1 VVNSLIVAVAQYLPF
16 VIVAAGAVVWLLA
29 PRSGKVAM
37 VVESVVALAAVG
49 VLILVAASLHTDP
62 RPFVV
67 DPSVRPLF
75 AHPADNGFPS
85 DHTALSMTVAALVW
99 VQRRTVGAVLAVL
112 ALCVGA
118 ARVLAHVHH
127 TQDIV
132 AGAVIGVAAAAIG
145 VLVWS
150 LVSHRLPTRLTGQAP
165 SPEPATPETATTP

>member
-1 VVNSLIVAVAQYLPF
+1 MDSLIVAVAQYLPF

-29 PRSGKVAM
+29 PRTGKVAM
-37 VVESVVALAAVG
+37 VVEGVVALAAVG
-49 VLILVAASLHTDP
+49 VLILVAAALHTDP

-67 DPSVRPLF
+67 NPSVKPLF

-99 VQRRTVGAVLAVL
+99 VQRRTVGAILAVL

-132 AGAVIGVAAAAIG
+132 AGAVIGVAAAALG

-150 LVSHRLPTRLTGQAP
+150 LVSHRLPTRLTGVAA
-165 SPEPATPETATTP
+165 SPEPATPDAATTP

>member
-1 VVNSLIVAVAQYLPF
+1 MDSLIVAVAQYLPF
-16 VIVAAGAVVWLLA
+16 VIVAVGAVVWLLA

-37 VVESVVALAAVG
+37 VVEGVVALAAVG
-49 VLILVAASLHTDP
+49 GLILVAAALHTDP

-67 DPSVRPLF
+67 DPSVKPLF

-85 DHTALSMTVAALVW
+85 DHTALSMAVASLVW

-127 TQDIV
+127 VQDIV
-132 AGAVIGVAAAAIG
+132 AGAVIGVAAAAFG

-150 LVSHRLPTRLTGQAP
+150 LLSHRLPARLTGLDADGAP
-165 SPEPATPETATTP
+165 APATTR